1 MFKRLYARLLM
12 QRGLRQLVLG
22 SRRRAHRL
30 FQKAAA
36 REPSPSNLYNLA
48 LAHLNLL
55 EYDQARQILE
65 SIFDPEKPEPLTAL
79 GLGQTYLLLDRWQE
93 AVNVFQKLS
102 DCYPQLR
109 TLADYAAMAA
119 EPERRKCYS
128 QSTDLQFQAM
138 LAREDGDRR
147 QALKLLQEAESLAP
161 EDAVLKHNIG
171 VLLMELKA
179 DKELILS
186 YLRQAMALA
195 PENIP
200 FKKHFRKVWAKLS
213 R

>member
-1 MFKRLYARLLM
+1 MFKRLYVRLLM
-12 QRGLRQLVLG
+12 QRGQRHLVFG
-22 SRRRAHRL
+22 SRRRAYRL

-36 REPSPSNLYNLA
+36 LLPTTPNLYNLA

-65 SIFDPEKPEPLTAL
+65 SIYDSEKPEPLAAL

-93 AVNVFQKLS
+93 AVNVFQNLAAQ
-102 DCYPQLR
+102 YPQLK
-109 TLADYAAMAA
+109 TIADYAVMAA
-119 EPERRKCYS
+119 EPERRKRYCL
-128 QSTDLQFQAM
+128 STDLQFKAM

-147 QALKLLQEAESLAP
+147 QALQFLREAESNAP

-171 VLLMELKA
+171 VLMMELKD
-179 DKELILS
+179 DKNAILS
-186 YLRQAMALA
+186 YFRQAMALA
-195 PENIP
+195 PENVH